1 MHYLTPFWLE
11 SPYLSTKNSGLWKFG
26 LHIVFFF
33 CVPAPVFSVFILIYS
48 RFDRLV
54 FIFQPTK
61 KEPFGSLFSYLKR
74 IDWKKSSIVCS
85 L

>member
-1 MHYLTPFWLE
+1 MHYLIPFWPE
-11 SPYLSTKNSGLWKFG
+11 SLYLSIKNSGLWQF
-26 LHIVFFF
+26 LLRQVFFF
-33 CVPAPVFSVFILIYS
+33 CVPVPAFSVFHPVILFPYF
-48 RFDRLV
+48 R
-54 FIFQPTK
+54 PTK